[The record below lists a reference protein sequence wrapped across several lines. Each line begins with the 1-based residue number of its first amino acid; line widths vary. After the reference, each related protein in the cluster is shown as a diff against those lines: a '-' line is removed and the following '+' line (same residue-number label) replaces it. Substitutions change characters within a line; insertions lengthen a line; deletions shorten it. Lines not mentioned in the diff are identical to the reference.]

1 MNKRFDSIRQMDE
14 AGQEFWSARNW
25 HLLLVM
31 QIIVIL
37 AKS

>member
-1 MNKRFDSIRQMDE
+1 MNKIFDSIRQMDE
-14 AGQEFWSARNW
+14 AGQEYWSARE
-25 HLLLVM
+25 LASVIVM